1 MKCLA
6 ICLIFVACALPAYAS
21 TVRKE
26 KIKEYINRFEKFA
39 KDNNNVVGLSDKNL
53 KKWIEKTIAKP
64 TKYGVYLTFF
74 GLLLNMQDNL
84 IPIENEIDGSEPIEF
99 YDHEDDQFK
108 RVFPHM
114 MSEYKKKSNE
124 ASIKLLFTVY
134 KNDILRNLDWDPILK
149 SYADL
154 ILKNAYKPLIISETL
169 SILTLAFGACVLVAS
184 AAPKKDRLKTFE
196 NYVLEFSDK
205 LELSNEETAAF
216 IKNAYNATNYV
227 TASALDDILELSEK
241 LDEEFGDDDS
251 AQPIIFYSYSNQ
263 RFERVEPGGNEYTV
277 PKGWP
282 LTLGK
287 HGVVLRLGELEASSL
302 RLGECYLCVR
312 SPAAASSERKV
323 KAADS
328 AAEAANTATTAI
340 SSSSSTAAL
349 TSNKA
354 ATDRTVAATAVDPSN
369 TVEIALVWRAA
380 ASSMRAPGMLGGW
393 EDEYAEWRESS
404 SSAAAPAKLP
414 PPPPLVV
421 NEQTSRCWQAEHHN
435 RWSSSSAASTAT
447 SANSIG
453 SGSSSSHHH
462 QQQQQQ
468 RHYRSRHESRSTE
481 RHCNYSSYAPRTSD
495 VVLSSSSSVDAWA
508 EEARAARQR
517 RSTSSSR
524 CGNDARDT
532 ADLFSYST
540 NSFDKKNKLKRGT
553 RVVSPAAMEKW
564 KETSRCETR
573 SRVLAPQD
581 LATPGSLESA
591 AATTSSSPEQQQ
603 QQQPVN
609 SFQDRQLNGDHAN
622 NLANIC
628 PPDEVADHELPSY
641 IGKLL
646 VQVERKIER
655 VSVDDLTFPC
665 LACRNIDTDDPLLG
679 CKCEGCECDQ
689 DAEAACECSHN
700 GNGIDGASNKE
711 EPRSSFEVAGIKH
724 IDSDDEE
731 EVRMGFGKFSNMS
744 MEIARASVF

>member
-6 ICLIFVACALPAYAS
+6 ICLIF
-21 TVRKE
+21 
-26 KIKEYINRFEKFA
+26 
-39 KDNNNVVGLSDKNL
+39 
-53 KKWIEKTIAKP
+53 
-64 TKYGVYLTFF
+64 
-74 GLLLNMQDNL
+74 
-84 IPIENEIDGSEPIEF
+84 
-99 YDHEDDQFK
+99 
-108 RVFPHM
+108 
-114 MSEYKKKSNE
+114 
-124 ASIKLLFTVY
+124 
-134 KNDILRNLDWDPILK
+134 
-149 SYADL
+149 
-154 ILKNAYKPLIISETL
+154 
-169 SILTLAFGACVLVAS
+169 GACVLAAS
-184 AAPKKDRLKTFE
+184 AAPKNDKLKTFE
-196 NYVLEFSDK
+196 KYVLEYSDN
-205 LELSNEETAAF
+205 LELSDEETAAF

-227 TASALDDILELSEK
+227 TASALDDILKLSEE

-354 ATDRTVAATAVDPSN
+354 ATDRSVAATAVDPSN

-453 SGSSSSHHH
+453 SGSSSHHH
-462 QQQQQQ
+462 QQQQQQQQQ

-591 AATTSSSPEQQQ
+591 AATTSSSPER
-603 QQQPVN
+603 QQQPVS

-622 NLANIC
+622 NLSNIC
-628 PPDEVADHELPSY
+628 PPDEVADRELPSY

-679 CKCEGCECDQ
+679 CKCAGCECDQ

-700 GNGIDGASNKE
+700 GNGIDGAANKE

-731 EVRMGFGKFSNMS
+731 EVRMGFGTKKKVDDVTAPKTIHDVPEKALNCGLTLPGYTDIDGRPVVAFDGGSTRREVVSSRDMAS
-744 MEIARASVF
+744 FFLYLARLPR